1 MELESHL
8 LHLSVPKAVAYL
20 IDLPDRTHLP
30 TSKSCFSQWYH
41 YEDTV
46 NIPRKPKGNNTYIW
60 QVIQNKDGENKI
72 IQTGESEFP
81 EAPWGIKLRW
91 RKREIPKELRQ
102 PTQPKLKWFL
112 EIF

>member
-72 IQTGESEFP
+72 IQTGESEFQRPP
-81 EAPWGIKLRW
+81 E
-91 RKREIPKELRQ
+91 ELSYVEGDGRFPRSYGSQ
-102 PTQPKLKWFL
+102 RSLS
-112 EIF
+112 